1 MLERT
6 APSAVNGARRLARQ
20 GVARLAGQ
28 ARNRQTRRRALA
40 HRSARPRIGDR
51 IPPRSAR
58 PLTRPGARRRLAP
71 GSRRRSCQRARCGF
85 DSGASLPRG
94 RTLGGVA
101 IGRAGARKST
111 FPRCRSARG
120 RAVGVDLAGVGRGA
134 LARQFC
140 ERRARRALPP
150 SIAPVARVVCR
161 RSGPPPGGARRG
173 ARTSSAQ
180 RSALERASCARV
192 RVATRPPS
200 SLQGGSVEGRGR
212 AMRQR
217 FRAAL
222 APGVW
227 RRTRRGAAAATP
239 GQKHAS
245 RADSRGP
252 LAPQTSPRPL
262 LAEARRGQ
270 SEGLVPTR
278 CLARGGAAIRALF
291 ARFFAVDK

>member
-51 IPPRSAR
+51 MPPRSAR

-71 GSRRRSCQRARCGF
+71 GSPRRSCQRARCGF
-85 DSGASLPRG
+85 DSGASSLRG
-94 RTLGGVA
+94 RALGGVA

-111 FPRCRSARG
+111 FPRCRSARR
-120 RAVGVDLAGVGRGA
+120 RAVGVDQAGVGRGA
-134 LARQFC
+134 LARQLC

-150 SIAPVARVVCR
+150 SIIPVGRVVCR
-161 RSGPPPGGARRG
+161 PSGPPPGGARRG
-173 ARTSSAQ
+173 ARTSNAQ
-180 RSALERASCARV
+180 RSALERASCARA
-192 RVATRPPS
+192 RVTTRPSS
-200 SLQGGSVEGRGR
+200 SLQAGSVEGRGR

-217 FRAAL
+217 FRAAS

-227 RRTRRGAAAATP
+227 RRTRRGAAVATSGRP
-239 GQKHAS
+239 RARRAS
-245 RADSRGP
+245 SRG
-252 LAPQTSPRPL
+252 R
-262 LAEARRGQ
+262 
-270 SEGLVPTR
+270 
-278 CLARGGAAIRALF
+278 RALRGLPEL
-291 ARFFAVDK
+291 A

>member
-1 MLERT
+1 MLGRT

-51 IPPRSAR
+51 MPPRSAR

-71 GSRRRSCQRARCGF
+71 GSPRRSCQRARCGF
-85 DSGASLPRG
+85 DSGASLLRG
-94 RTLGGVA
+94 RALGGVA

-120 RAVGVDLAGVGRGA
+120 RAVGRDQAGVGRGA
-134 LARQFC
+134 LARQLC

-150 SIAPVARVVCR
+150 SIAPVARAVCR

-192 RVATRPPS
+192 RVATRPSS
-200 SLQGGSVEGRGR
+200 SLQAGSVEGRGR

-239 GQKHAS
+239 GQKRS
-245 RADSRGP
+245 LRADSRGP

-262 LAEARRGQ
+262 LAEARQGP

-278 CLARGGAAIRALF
+278 CRARGGAAIRALF
-291 ARFFAVDK
+291 ARCFAVDK